1 MMRVKQMR
9 KRLRSRSRGNHEGR
23 SHREVE
29 VPRDDLQRRRRREI
43 MTMTVMRMMRVKQMR
58 KRLRSR
64 LRGKR
69 EERSLR
75 EVEVPRDDLQKERVS
90 LLEVMMRIMVV
101 GRRGGIDQSQN
112 QRGNQRKR
120 LITMKIVMIAI
131 DEWVMFSYL
140 ISILC
145 CVYLLFSSFDI
156 LIVMNLYKW

>member
-1 MMRVKQMR
+1 MSMLMIRMHMWHQHEVARRKVKRQR
-9 KRLRSRSRGNHEGR
+9 
-23 SHREVE
+23 
-29 VPRDDLQRRRRREI
+29 RRRRREI
-43 MTMTVMRMMRVKQMR
+43 MRMTVMRMMRVKQMR

-64 LRGKR
+64 LRGKH
-69 EERSLR
+69 EGRSLR
-75 EVEVPRDDLQKERVS
+75 EVEVQSDDLQKERVS

-112 QRGNQRKR
+112 QKGNQRKR

-131 DEWVMFSYL
+131 EECRLSAYL

-156 LIVMNLYKW
+156 LIVLNLYKW